1 MFALIDCNSFYA
13 SCERVFDPS
22 LRTKPVVV
30 LSNND
35 GCVIARSDEAKPFV
49 PMGAAY
55 HLYKDIFEQN
65 HIRVFSSNY
74 PLYADM
80 SARVM
85 NLLREF
91 SPDVEVYSIDEAF
104 IKFEMEPLESYEQV
118 GKDIY
123 TRIGKGTGLPVC
135 IGFAPTKA
143 LAKVANEIARKFP
156 KHCQGTYVI
165 DTDEKRTKALKWL
178 PIDDVWG
185 IGRRH
190 AKRLKT
196 IGVHKAYDFTQL
208 PDEWVRSQMSVVGLR
223 LKRELEGKSVL
234 GLEEIENKKFISV
247 TRSFAEMLTSYE
259 EISQRVSNF
268 AILGAEKIRKQ
279 KSHAAVLSVFVQ
291 SNRFREDMPQY
302 FKSLSTAFPSPSNSS
317 LEINTMALQLLKRI
331 YKEEI
336 HYKKAGITLHGLTQQ
351 ESLQFNIFD
360 TPKSLE
366 HYPIM
371 QAMDS
376 INQKMGEQKVKLASQ
391 YFNQQF
397 PMRQQFLSQRY
408 TTKVKEFI
416 EINCDK

>member
-22 LRTKPVVV
+22 LRAKPVVV

-35 GCVIARSDEAKPFV
+35 GCVIARSDEAKPFA

-91 SPDVEVYSIDEAF
+91 SPEVEVYSIDEAF
-104 IKFEMEPLESYEQV
+104 IKFEKKPLESYEQV

-123 TRIGKGTGLPVC
+123 TRIGKGTGLPIC

-165 DTDEKRTKALKWL
+165 DTDEKRIKALKWL

-185 IGRRH
+185 IGHRH
-190 AKRLKT
+190 AKRLKA
-196 IGVHKAYDFTQL
+196 IGVYKAYDFTQL

-223 LKRELEGKSVL
+223 LKKELEGKSVL
-234 GLEEIENKKFISV
+234 DLEEVENKKSISV
-247 TRSFAEMLTSYE
+247 TRSFPEMLTDYE

-268 AILGAEKIRKQ
+268 AIQGAENIRKQ
-279 KSHAAVLSVFVQ
+279 KTHAAVLSVFVQ
-291 SNRFREDMPQY
+291 SNRFRKDMPQY
-302 FKSLSTAFPSPSNSS
+302 FKSLSTALPSSSNSS

-331 YKEEI
+331 YKEGI
-336 HYKKAGITLHGLTQQ
+336 HYKRAGITLHGLTQQ
-351 ESLQFNIFD
+351 ESLQLNIFD
-360 TPKSLE
+360 TPKSLQ

-371 QAMDS
+371 QAMDN
-376 INQKMGEQKVKLASQ
+376 INQKIGEQKVKLASQ
-391 YFNQQF
+391 YFKQQF

-408 TTKVKEFI
+408 TTKVSEFI